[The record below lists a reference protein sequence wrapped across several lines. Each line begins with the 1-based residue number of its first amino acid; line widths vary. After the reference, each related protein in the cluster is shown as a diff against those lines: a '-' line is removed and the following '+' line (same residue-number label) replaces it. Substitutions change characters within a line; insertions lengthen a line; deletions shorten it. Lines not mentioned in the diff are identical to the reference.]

1 MQVWIA
7 SFILLFALAELFQW
21 LKDFTLPLPIF
32 ILGGV
37 FLAIASNSEKIPGL
51 SSSFFPPEEE
61 PLPPPPQPSRSIS
74 FEIRRTPESDSRGL
88 TRR

>member
-61 PLPPPPQPSRSIS
+61 PLPPPPSPPQPPRSIS
-74 FEIRRTPESDSRGL
+74 FEIRRTPESNSRG
-88 TRR
+88 

>member
-51 SSSFFPPEEE
+51 SSSFFPQKRNRYPH
-61 PLPPPPQPSRSIS
+61 PLNPHVLFPLKFAVLQNQIL
-74 FEIRRTPESDSRGL
+74 EA
-88 TRR
+88 